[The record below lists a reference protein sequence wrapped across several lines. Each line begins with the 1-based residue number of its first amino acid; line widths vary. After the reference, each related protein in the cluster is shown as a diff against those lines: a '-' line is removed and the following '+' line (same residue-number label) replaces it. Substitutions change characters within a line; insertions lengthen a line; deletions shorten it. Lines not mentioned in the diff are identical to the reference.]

1 MAVLDN
7 FDINANFWKVNPQA
21 KIAFDNI
28 YKNDKSKDKVES
40 STVMWAIALYVDNS
54 KSNMYRNLS
63 IEDRKDLITEEYLK
77 NPKFDWKLYKE
88 EIDLYKKLNLTKNQR
103 NLLEIEDKL
112 DQRGKVLNDEEYT
125 IDNALDLDKII
136 INTKSV
142 FEVHR
147 LLKDAVDKEEA
158 DSTTRGGR
166 VESASEKG
174 LI

>member
-1 MAVLDN
+1 MAVLDS
-7 FDINANFWKVNPQA
+7 FDVNANFWKVNPQA

-40 STVMWAIALYVDNS
+40 STIMWAIALYVDNS

-77 NPKFDWKLYKE
+77 NSKFDWKLYKE
-88 EIDLYKKLNLTKNQR
+88 EIDLYKKLNLTKNQS

-112 DQRGKVLNDEEYT
+112 DQRSKVLNDEEYT

>member
-1 MAVLDN
+1 MPVLDN
-7 FDINANFWKVNPQA
+7 FDINANFWKVTPQA
-21 KIAFDNI
+21 KIAFESL
-28 YKNDKSKDKVES
+28 YKDDKSKDKSDS
-40 STVMWAIALYVDNS
+40 SSIMWAIALYIDNS

-63 IEDRKDLITEEYLK
+63 MEDRKNLIAEDYLK
-77 NPKFDWKLYKE
+77 NTKFDWNKYKT
-88 EIDLYKKLNLTKNQR
+88 EIELYKKLNLTKNQR

-112 DQRGKVLNDEEYT
+112 DQRNKVLNDEDYT

-174 LI
+174 MI